1 MNKTTALVTLALA
14 TTLALAASASADFIG
29 QPILGPITLGSSV
42 TGNTTGHADD
52 NDGWDSG
59 THIFDIWNGGDDVW
73 QLNWAGGDM
82 DLQLLYNPAPP
93 VDLDMFLYE
102 PGAYD
107 STGTYSIINSG
118 VEDIAYPGAA
128 AGTYYIVIDSP
139 AGQEGAYTL
148 NVLPEPT
155 TLALLALGACALRRR
170 R

>member
-1 MNKTTALVTLALA
+1 MKQTTSIVTLALA
-14 TTLALAASASADFIG
+14 TSLALAASAAADFVG

-42 TGNTTGHADD
+42 SGNTTGHADD

-59 THIFDIWNGGDDVW
+59 IHIFDIWDGGDDVW

-82 DLQLLYNPAPP
+82 NLQLLYNPAPP

-107 STGTYSIINSG
+107 STGIYSIINTG
-118 VEDIAYPGAA
+118 VEEILYPAA
-128 AGTYYIVIDSP
+128 PAGVYYINIDSP
-139 AGQEGAYTL
+139 IGQEGAYTL
-148 NVLPEPT
+148 NVLPEPA
-155 TLALLALGACALRRR
+155 TLALLALGACAVRRR

>member
-1 MNKTTALVTLALA
+1 MKKSLIPAGMAVVAVLAV
-14 TTLALAASASADFIG
+14 ASAASADFIG

-42 TGNTTGHADD
+42 TGNTVGHADD

-59 THIFDIWNGGDDVW
+59 KHIFDIWAGGDDVW

-82 DLQLLYNPAPP
+82 NLQLLYNPAPP

-107 STGTYSIINSG
+107 STGTYSIINTG
-118 VEDIAYPGAA
+118 VEEILYPAA
-128 AGTYYIVIDSP
+128 PAGIYYINIDSP
-139 AGQEGAYTL
+139 IGQEGAYTL

-155 TLALLALGACALRRR
+155 TLVLLALGACALHRRP
-170 R
+170 